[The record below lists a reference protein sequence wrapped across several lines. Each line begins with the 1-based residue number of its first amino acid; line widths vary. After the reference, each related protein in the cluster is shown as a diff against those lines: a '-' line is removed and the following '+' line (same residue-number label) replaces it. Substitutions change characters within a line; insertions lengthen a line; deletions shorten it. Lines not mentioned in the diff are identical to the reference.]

1 MTLRE
6 VQIVGFA
13 SIVVCFVT
21 WTMDLNGTV
30 GPCGFCRV
38 QRTVIGL
45 LGLLLALSPSASMP
59 VRFLGNVLAFLGG
72 SVAAQQHFNGWN
84 DVSKG
89 VFKFAMPGYDNG
101 FILSACALAIIVA
114 QAMILNRREK

>member
-1 MTLRE
+1 MTKR
-6 VQIVGFA
+6 QILLFGIASLVV
-13 SIVVCFVT
+13 SIVT
-21 WTMDLNGTV
+21 WAMDLSGAV

-45 LGLLLALSPSASMP
+45 LGLLLLWLNAGVGA
-59 VRFLGNVLAFLGG
+59 RYAGNMIAFLGA

-84 DVSKG
+84 DLSKG
-89 VFKFAMPGYDNG
+89 VFKFATPLYDNG

-114 QAMILNRREK
+114 QAMVLNRKEK